1 MKALLSSLFSLGLL
15 LSLWLAPSAAMAL
28 STDTWLHPTSLA
40 TMGQDIKATAKDAE
54 GKMQSALGEL
64 TGDAGMKIKGEVKQ
78 GQAAAMGAASDLKKG
93 AKDMARKVSD
103 ASDRAADRIR

>member
-1 MKALLSSLFSLGLL
+1 MKALLSTLFSLGLL
-15 LSLWLAPSAAMAL
+15 LTLWLAPSAMAL
-28 STDTWLHPTSLA
+28 SADAFRSSAPIA

-93 AKDMARKVSD
+93 ARDMARNLSD